1 MWKNVSAID
10 LTSID
15 TVLNVCNIIKVGS
28 ILKNTSCYKI
38 KFYKQKSKK
47 TYSILPYFIVTIFCL
62 TQVLALNKHNDCI
75 CVVFLVFF
83 PVSFC
88 FS

>member
-28 ILKNTSCYKI
+28 ILKNTSVT
-38 KFYKQKSKK
+38 KQS
-47 TYSILPYFIVTIFCL
+47 FINKRAKRLIVFCL
-62 TQVLALNKHNDCI
+62 IL
-75 CVVFLVFF
+75 
-83 PVSFC
+83 
-88 FS
+88 